1 MKQLKIYL
9 LALLIISCSKD
20 DTNESP
26 EPIIGTWAQ
35 FGEGIM
41 FGDGTNQFHEYEY
54 YCDTLGHFSFKK
66 DGSFRAET
74 FDGPDD
80 GCFSTGV
87 VTGTWENQGESYFLK
102 IMTDSSDTPEIG
114 EEANL
119 KIKFP
124 DKNTMHWIYETE
136 SGEVD
141 YSYDEFKR
149 VE

>member
-9 LALLIISCSKD
+9 LTLLIISCSKD
-20 DTNESP
+20 DTNEP
-26 EPIIGTWAQ
+26 PDPIIGTWTEL
-35 FGEGIM
+35 GEGIVLS
-41 FGDGTNQFHEYEY
+41 DGTNQFSEYDY
-54 YCDTLGHFSFKK
+54 FCVTLGRFSFKK
-66 DGSFRAET
+66 DGSFRIET

-87 VTGTWENQGESYFLK
+87 VTGTWENQKESYFLK

-119 KIKFP
+119 KIEFP

-136 SGEVD
+136 SEEVG
-141 YSYDEFKR
+141 YSYGEFKR